1 MKPSATH
8 SFQTVKEEFSHVV
21 YFSQFPTGARS
32 LLQKGLLNTLNID
45 WQCTE
50 SSPKIELEAKRVFGG
65 EF

>member
-1 MKPSATH
+1 MLYTSR
-8 SFQTVKEEFSHVV
+8 SF
-21 YFSQFPTGARS
+21 PRARAHCCK
-32 LLQKGLLNTLNID
+32 KGLLNTLNID